1 VTEPT
6 TAGWYR
12 DPFGRYE
19 RRYHTGTGW
28 TEHVKN
34 RNKVGIDPPFA
45 TLSEVKA
52 PVRVPSAPAARP
64 RPAPAEGP
72 RRTARPPRPS
82 EPTRAAEPARAR
94 EPRRAPTPIRAPR
107 PAAAVG
113 AAAASPAPVVSSPL
127 PRDGSIGVAPTAR
140 TLHKRPPSSYLK
152 PAPAMVTPA
161 PAEHHRPRWP
171 WVVVSIFVLL
181 GLALLS
187 GVGIID
193 GSATE
198 PRTAPPPLPKRAS
211 HTISPAA
218 FDFVTVGTT
227 RAKVLDGLDRLP
239 APRAEYKRWYPGAK
253 VDPACVYYYAQPE
266 RGSYSFCFG
275 QKSTLIS
282 KTAVKHRPRN

>member
-1 VTEPT
+1 M
-6 TAGWYR
+6 AGWYR

-34 RNKVGIDPPFA
+34 RNKAGIDPPFA
-45 TLSEVKA
+45 TLGEI
-52 PVRVPSAPAARP
+52 
-64 RPAPAEGP
+64 PAPA
-72 RRTARPPRPS
+72 RTAAAPAPRP
-82 EPTRAAEPARAR
+82 R
-94 EPRRAPTPIRAPR
+94 PTPIRTSQPSR
-107 PAAAVG
+107 PAATVRV
-113 AAAASPAPVVSSPL
+113 AATSPSPVVSSPL
-127 PRDGSIGVAPTAR
+127 PRDGSIGVAPAPR
-140 TLHKRPPSSYLK
+140 PLHKRPPSSYLK

-161 PAEHHRPRWP
+161 PVEHHRPRWP

-198 PRTAPPPLPKRAS
+198 PRTAPPPLPKRAP
-211 HTISPAA
+211 HMISPAA
-218 FDFVTVGTT
+218 FDFVSIGTT
-227 RAKVLDGLDRLP
+227 RAEVLDGLDRRP

-253 VDPACVYYYAQPE
+253 VDPACVYYYAVPE

-275 QKSTLIS
+275 QESTVIS
-282 KTAVKHRPRN
+282 KTAVKHRPRH